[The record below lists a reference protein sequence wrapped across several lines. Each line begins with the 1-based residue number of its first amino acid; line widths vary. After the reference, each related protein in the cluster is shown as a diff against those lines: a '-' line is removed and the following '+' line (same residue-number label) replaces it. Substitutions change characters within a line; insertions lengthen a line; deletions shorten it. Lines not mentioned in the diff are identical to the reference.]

1 METRGDG
8 LRVAFADRRLVLQLI
23 HASRGFVHLVP
34 TLLKTARNRMFSGLV
49 EATPRI
55 AALLEEPGGL
65 RLVLERPGAYTD
77 VQLGDSIAIQGCCLT
92 VVELTEKS
100 LSFQA
105 GRETLSRTSLG
116 GKKAGDKVNCE
127 RSLKLGD
134 RLGGHLVTG
143 HIDGQGKL
151 VSRDDE
157 AEWSTMVFSAPA
169 SLLRQMASKGSI
181 AIEGVSLTLV
191 DVTNET
197 FSVALIP
204 HTLAH
209 TTLGSLKAGD
219 TVNLETDLLAKYV
232 QRQLETGAI
241 GFEPKVV

>member
-1 METRGDG
+1 
-8 LRVAFADRRLVLQLI
+8 
-23 HASRGFVHLVP
+23 
-34 TLLKTARNRMFSGLV
+34 MFSGLV

-55 AALLEEPGGL
+55 VTLLEEPGGV
-65 RLVLERPGAYTD
+65 RLILERPTEFTD
-77 VQLGDSIAIQGCCLT
+77 VRVGDSIAIQGCCLT
-92 VVELTEKS
+92 VVELTDTS

-116 GKKAGDKVNCE
+116 DRKAGDKVNCE

-143 HIDGQGKL
+143 HIDGQGEL

-157 AEWSTMVFSAPA
+157 AEWSNMVFTAPH
-169 SLLRQMASKGSI
+169 SLLRQMASKGSV

-191 DVTNET
+191 DVTNKT

-209 TTLGSLKAGD
+209 TTLGNLKPGD
-219 TVNLETDLLAKYV
+219 AVNLETDLLAKYV
-232 QRQLETGAI
+232 QRQLETGSVESLAAR
-241 GFEPKVV
+241 